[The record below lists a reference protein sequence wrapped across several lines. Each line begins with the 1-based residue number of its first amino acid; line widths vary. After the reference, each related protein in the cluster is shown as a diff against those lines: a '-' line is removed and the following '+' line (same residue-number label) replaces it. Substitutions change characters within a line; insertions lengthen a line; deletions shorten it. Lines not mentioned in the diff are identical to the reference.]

1 MTETEYRELTA
12 EEICRELFRDFI
24 RRQEVV
30 KCYRKEKGE
39 WVIRDDPF
47 IDDWSEED
55 YRFLVKCLKNTV
67 KTGGVVYG
75 AFCGGKLK
83 GFASVECGLFG
94 GEEKYL
100 DLSSIHVSA
109 DMRGHGIGKSF
120 SLRQRNGRE
129 STAGKSC
136 IYRPT
141 PLWRRRRFT
150 GLWAVRRQ
158 KFTTSNTLKRS
169 PLTVSL
175 NVRFCPKTYF

>member
-1 MTETEYRELTA
+1 MTETEYRELSA

-67 KTGGVVYG
+67 KNGGVVYG
-75 AFCGGKLK
+75 AFRGGKLK
-83 GFASVECGLFG
+83 GFASVESGLFG

-109 DMRGHGIGKSF
+109 DMRGHGIGKKLF
-120 SLRQRNGRE
+120 LAAKE
-129 STAGKSC
+129 WAGKHGGKKLYISSHS
-136 IYRPT
+136 
-141 PLWRRRRFT
+141 
-150 GLWAVRRQ
+150 AVETQAFYKAMGCTEAKVYNREHVENEPFDCQ
-158 KFTTSNTLKRS
+158 LECAVL
-169 PLTVSL
+169 P
-175 NVRFCPKTYF
+175 